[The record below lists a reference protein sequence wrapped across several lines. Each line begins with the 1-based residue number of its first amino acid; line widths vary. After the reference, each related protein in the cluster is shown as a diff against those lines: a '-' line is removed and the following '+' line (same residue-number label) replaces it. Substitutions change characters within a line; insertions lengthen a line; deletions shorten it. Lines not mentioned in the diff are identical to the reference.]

1 MQSMH
6 KEKFTTL
13 TSTEAYTFPMELG
26 EDMQTWDSG
35 LEASDQ
41 VANRGGM
48 YEIKSDLELKAILQS
63 LAKTVEGLAC
73 SIKESKSNYA
83 YVSEVQFE

>member
-1 MQSMH
+1 MH
-6 KEKFTTL
+6 KEKFMAL
-13 TSTEAYTFPMELG
+13 TPTEAYKFLMELG
-26 EDMQTWDSG
+26 DDMQTWDFG
-35 LEASDQ
+35 LDTSDQ

-48 YEIKSDLELKAILQS
+48 YEIKSDLELKSILQS